1 MIKLTSSVLL
11 LASAFA
17 GAQTVTVGTT
27 SSTQNGT
34 TTTITVP
41 VSVAVPPAAPAASTT
56 MASFR
61 ADTGA
66 TTGGT
71 TGQTVGA
78 SFKTIKL
85 PNVVTD
91 SANGW
96 NPTSSTYAAP
106 TTGTYLI
113 ISSVRLNDSVAAN
126 ISWGQGV
133 NTSNTDSQTFVWA
146 TTAGLRNGFTNMRI
160 MQLSAG
166 QSVDLFAY
174 VDHSNAVG
182 IASASLSIQ
191 QLQ

>member
-11 LASAFA
+11 LASAVA

-27 SSTQNGT
+27 SSTQNGS

-41 VSVAVPPAAPAASTT
+41 VSVAVPPAAPAASAT

-61 ADTGA
+61 ADTGT

-96 NPTSSTYAAP
+96 NPTSSTFAAP

-113 ISSVRLNDSVAAN
+113 ISSVRLNDSAPAN

-133 NTSNTDSQTFVWA
+133 NTSNSDNQTFSWA